1 MSVHEILGVVG
12 LVVGVGASGLM
23 SIYSYSD
30 EPLIGLIL
38 ESGDSENEAI
48 AARNKKRR
56 LMQRIGFFGLTLSF
70 ILQLMGYIT

>member
-1 MSVHEILGVVG
+1 MSLHEILDVVG

-38 ESGDSENEAI
+38 ESGDGENEAI
-48 AARNKKRR
+48 AVRNTKRR
-56 LMQRIGFFGLTLSF
+56 LMRRIGFFGLTMSF
-70 ILQLMGYIT
+70 ILQLMSYIT